1 MKAFIVCIDGDLK
14 LSFMLELRQVFPEHI
29 HREFPW
35 MSFVKTLK
43 MFWSYA
49 LKKRRKLISDLYFIK
64 QNML

>member
-1 MKAFIVCIDGDLK
+1 
-14 LSFMLELRQVFPEHI
+14 
-29 HREFPW
+29 